1 MEDCLN
7 LKYFAFSVFILFVYY
22 LPVPKSPAHN
32 IIIIFLLGTVS
43 YVLFAW
49 YDNVVKP
56 PKTYLDWMTKPIN
69 TQIHHIPMKTSDI
82 MILVLVCL
90 AFLYPFLIQ

>member
-7 LKYFAFSVFILFVYY
+7 LKYFIFSVFIISVYH
-22 LPVPKSPAHN
+22 LPVPKSCAHN
-32 IIIIFLLGTVS
+32 IIIIFLLGSVS

-49 YDNVVKP
+49 YDNRDRP

-69 TQIHHIPMKTSDI
+69 TPIHHVPMKTPDI
-82 MILVLVCL
+82 IILVLVCL
-90 AFLYPFLIQ
+90 VLLYPFLIQ